1 MTPALQP
8 ILDKLNG
15 LHPPFWKDPGYVIAI
30 LIGIVGLAYSY
41 KAFKEAGKA
50 FREARSAKEA
60 ATAAGR
66 TVKIQTVTI
75 ELSEVT
81 QMLDRVEPGMLFREA
96 RDLLAEVQRRVRR
109 HVAPFAEHPRLSGAI
124 KTTLQALETAHKSL
138 KGARPA
144 DAANEKEA
152 PNAVYNAIE
161 DDFATI
167 NNCVADLM
175 GLFEKVTLGLGEG
188 DGEA

>member
-1 MTPALQP
+1 MTPELQS
-8 ILDKLNG
+8 IVDNLRE
-15 LHPPFWKDPGYVIAI
+15 LHPPFWRDPGYVIALFTAI
-30 LIGIVGLAYSY
+30 AGLIYSY

-75 ELSEVT
+75 ELTEVT
-81 QMLDRVEPGMLFREA
+81 QMLDRIEPGMLFREA

-109 HVAPFAEHPRLSGAI
+109 HVAPFAEHPRLSSAI
-124 KTTLQALETAHKSL
+124 KTTLQALEAAHRSL
-138 KGARPA
+138 KDARPA
-144 DAANEKEA
+144 DAAREAEA

-175 GLFEKVTLGLGEG
+175 GLFEKVTLGLGDS